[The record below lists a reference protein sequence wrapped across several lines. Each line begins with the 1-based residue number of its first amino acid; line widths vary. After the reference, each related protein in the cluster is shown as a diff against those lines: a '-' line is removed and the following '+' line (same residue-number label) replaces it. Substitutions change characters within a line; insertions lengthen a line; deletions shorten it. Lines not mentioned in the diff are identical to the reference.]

1 MRRIGRIRWEA
12 AEVMQRAALDSRRKM
27 KKKSAVVAT
36 SAVADVGEQAHAAVV
51 DATPAG
57 RVDNEV
63 FLCEHDPV

>member
-1 MRRIGRIRWEA
+1 
-12 AEVMQRAALDSRRKM
+12 MQRAALDSRRKM